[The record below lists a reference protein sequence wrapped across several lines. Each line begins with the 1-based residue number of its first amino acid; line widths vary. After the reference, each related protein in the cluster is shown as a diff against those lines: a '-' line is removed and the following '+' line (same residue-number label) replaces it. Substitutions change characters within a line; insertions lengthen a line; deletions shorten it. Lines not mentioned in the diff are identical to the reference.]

1 MDLFE
6 AFDKRQS
13 YRGRFTEDAVSRDD
27 LISIVEAGRRA
38 PSGCNAQTTGFV
50 IVDEP
55 SRIARIREYV
65 PNGGMRN
72 PPALIAV
79 LAQEEPV
86 YQGLAFMRE
95 DYGAAVENMLLAITG
110 LGYAS
115 VWIDGV
121 LRFEDRAN
129 QIARILDI
137 REPWVVR
144 VILPVGRPAKELRA
158 PKERLPQN
166 ERVWF
171 NSQGSAG

>member
-1 MDLFE
+1 MDVFD
-6 AFDKRQS
+6 AFQKRHS
-13 YRGRFTEDAVSRDD
+13 YRGLFTEDPVPRDD

-50 IVDEP
+50 IVDET
-55 SRIARIREYV
+55 SRINRVREYV

-95 DYGAAVENMLLAITG
+95 DYGAAVENMLLAVTA

-129 QIARILDI
+129 HIARILDI
-137 REPWVVR
+137 SEPWVVR
-144 VILPVGRPAKELRA
+144 VILPVGRPAKGVDK
-158 PKERLPQN
+158 PKERLPWD

-171 NSQGSAG
+171 NSQGGGS